1 MHILNRGLASHPV
14 GVEFS
19 PLKQI
24 YSPPEKDHYVN
35 TTVEHYGNVFVHKG
49 GKLENRQ
56 FLAKMHQIAPNCVS
70 DFKIFPGVTP
80 LDLHPWGG
88 GHTLLKTKSLPR

>member
-1 MHILNRGLASHPV
+1 MPRKSHDRTPEIQIGRGLSSHPV

-24 YSPPEKDHYVN
+24 YSPVEKDHYVN

-49 GKLENRQ
+49 GKLENR
-56 FLAKMHQIAPNCVS
+56 FLAKMHQIAPNGVS
-70 DFKIFPGVTP
+70 NFKNFPGGDTIAIVWSC
-80 LDLHPWGG
+80 D
-88 GHTLLKTKSLPR
+88 R